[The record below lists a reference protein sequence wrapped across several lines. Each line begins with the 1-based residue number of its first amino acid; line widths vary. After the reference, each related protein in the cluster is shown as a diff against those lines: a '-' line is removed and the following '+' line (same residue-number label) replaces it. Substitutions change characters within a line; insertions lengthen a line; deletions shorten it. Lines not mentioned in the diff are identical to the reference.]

1 MIVEENLEGWNNIS
15 VKSKEVIYPQSKD
28 DKAPRDIYSPSQPLR
43 ADQAVFAHTMMAPAP
58 SWQEGPSL

>member
-1 MIVEENLEGWNNIS
+1 MARKIISEPEPEPEGM
-15 VKSKEVIYPQSKD
+15 
-28 DKAPRDIYSPSQPLR
+28 DIYSPSQPLR